1 MPSKQIRYGKICD
14 MITFFNRAY
23 KKTIQQTNRLAFKKT
38 NKIAILF
45 TCLMVGGVALGI
57 LWYVLFWTS
66 KLQESSLY
74 SIYTLFQVRN
84 YRYTSKNLVLELGI
98 RRITENLSLLFLC
111 TTVFGKIALIL
122 NPIAHGVSMGS
133 VLSILIGRFE
143 GRGML
148 LFLFLCLPQ
157 WLFYWLNYYACFCL
171 GVQIVN
177 DRKAILRNKESL
189 ILNCLRI
196 CVWVILGCFCE
207 ALLSQRLLV
216 FALRYL

>member
-1 MPSKQIRYGKICD
+1 
-14 MITFFNRAY
+14 MIPFFNRAY
-23 KKTIQQTNRLAFKKT
+23 NKTIQQTNRLALRKT
-38 NKIAILF
+38 NKISILF
-45 TCLMVGGVALGI
+45 VCLMMGGVALGV
-57 LWYVLFWTS
+57 LWYLLFWTS
-66 KLQESSLY
+66 QLQESSLF

-84 YRYTSKNLVLELGI
+84 YRYIIKNLALELGI
-98 RRITENLSLLFLC
+98 RRMAENLSLLFLC
-111 TTVFGKIALIL
+111 TTVFGKIVLIL
-122 NPIAHGVSMGS
+122 NPIVHGVSLGS

-143 GRGML
+143 GRGIF
-148 LFLFLCLPQ
+148 LFLILCLPQ
-157 WLFYWLNYYACFCL
+157 WLFYWMNYYACFCL